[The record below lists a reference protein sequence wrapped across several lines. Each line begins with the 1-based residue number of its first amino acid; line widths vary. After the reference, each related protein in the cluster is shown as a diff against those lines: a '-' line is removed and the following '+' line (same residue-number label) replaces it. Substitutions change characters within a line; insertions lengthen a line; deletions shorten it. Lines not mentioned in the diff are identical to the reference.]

1 MRQARWPRTA
11 SRLSWIGSLLEPHFQ
26 CSICSPAEAVLQVL
40 RSRLTGSDLDRIQG
54 GKLGGTLR
62 QPSHSSR
69 A

>member
-26 CSICSPAEAVLQVL
+26 CNIGSPAEAVMQVL
-40 RSRLTGSDLDRIQG
+40 GSRLTGSDFDRIQG